1 MTRIRDWN
9 GVAWYLRNGEITK
22 VGNVTQ
28 GWTTSFTDIK
38 VHSLEDPN
46 QVIRIIRKVLDE
58 LAVEFD
64 EVLIDKPM
72 VLGVGD
78 ITGDT
83 MTFQVMTK
91 CLANKQFDVLRALR
105 RDCKNAFD
113 AAHIRGA
120 F

>member
-1 MTRIRDWN
+1 M
-9 GVAWYLRNGEITK
+9 
-22 VGNVTQ
+22 
-28 GWTTSFTDIK
+28 
-38 VHSLEDPN
+38 
-46 QVIRIIRKVLDE
+46 LDE